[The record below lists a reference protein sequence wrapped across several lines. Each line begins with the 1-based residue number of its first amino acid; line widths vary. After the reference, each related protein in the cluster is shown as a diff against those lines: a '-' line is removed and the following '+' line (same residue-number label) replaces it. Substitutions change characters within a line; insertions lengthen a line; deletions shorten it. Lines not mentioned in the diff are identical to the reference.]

1 MRHPIRE
8 DIRVGVPITLE
19 PGPARIFLPIHQQVF
34 LGPGFTTRLAKLGGQ
49 RSIFAPTIGFAGLL
63 WPSLCSLGRGSY
75 SVPMVPG
82 SEGSAG
88 SGVSR
93 SSLSLLPR
101 PRVS

>member
-1 MRHPIRE
+1 MWCRSQ
-8 DIRVGVPITLE
+8 LE
-19 PGPARIFLPIHQQVF
+19 AHVIGGTTV
-34 LGPGFTTRLAKLGGQ
+34 TTRLAKLGGQ

-63 WPSLCSLGRGSY
+63 CSLGRGSY
-75 SVPMVPG
+75 SVSMVPG